1 VTTAPNNAHAESGP
15 VTAGGAPGT
24 VGDRFLRAVQS
35 TPLRV
40 AMLAPPWIRVPPPG
54 YGGIELVVGHLAD
67 GLVRRGHEV
76 TLLAPPG
83 TESPARVRP
92 LLDGEFP
99 DRIGETQLDVD
110 HVASALAVVD
120 DAARRGR
127 PFHVI
132 HDHAGFTLTA
142 FADRIDV
149 PVLHTVHGPFTDE
162 TRPFYSRHAAKVWL
176 SALSRAQLE
185 AAPRGVRSVGVIPNP
200 IDLDAWP
207 LERRKEPYVL
217 WMGRMAEDK
226 GAHRAITAARQAN
239 VSLVIAG
246 PVQPGQQ
253 SFFDAEVAP
262 HIDDRSV
269 RYVDEVGGE
278 RKRELFAH
286 ASALLMPIRWPE
298 PFGMVMVEAMACGTP
313 VIAFREGSVP
323 EVVVDG
329 ESGFIVGDE
338 EEMATA
344 IGRVDEL
351 DPDRIRET
359 VAERFSVDVVAEAY
373 EQAYRRVIAERT
385 RSGTPI
391 PVPPL
396 G

>member
-1 VTTAPNNAHAESGP
+1 MSLTIE
-15 VTAGGAPGT
+15 AGALADAT
-24 VGDRFLRAVQS
+24 LRGRLAREGRP

-67 GLVRRGHEV
+67 GLVHRGHEV

-83 TESPARVRP
+83 TRSPARVRP

-99 DRIGETQLDVD
+99 DRIGETLVDVD
-110 HVASALAVVD
+110 HVASALAIVD
-120 DAARRGR
+120 EAARQGR
-127 PFHVI
+127 PFDVI

-162 TRPFYSRHAAKVWL
+162 TLPFYRRHGAKVWL

-185 AAPRGVRSVGVIPNP
+185 GAPAEVRSVGVIPNP

-207 LERRKEPYVL
+207 LERRKERYML
-217 WMGRMAEDK
+217 WMGRMVADK
-226 GAHRAITAARQAN
+226 GAHRAITAARKAS
-239 VSLVIAG
+239 VPLVLAG
-246 PVQPGQQ
+246 PVQPGQR
-253 SFFDAEVAP
+253 SFFDAEIDP
-262 HIDDRSV
+262 HVDGESV
-269 RYVDEVGGE
+269 RYVEEVGGE
-278 RKRELFAH
+278 HKRELYAH

-298 PFGMVMVEAMACGTP
+298 PFGMVMIEAMACGTP

-329 ESGFIVGDE
+329 ESGFIVDDE
-338 EEMATA
+338 DEMATA

-351 DPDRIRET
+351 DPERCRET
-359 VAERFSVDVVAEAY
+359 VAKRFAVGVVAEAY
-373 EQAYRRVIAERT
+373 ENAYRQVIAART
-385 RSGTPI
+385 PSAARMPAP
-391 PVPPL
+391 PV

>member
-1 VTTAPNNAHAESGP
+1 
-15 VTAGGAPGT
+15 
-24 VGDRFLRAVQS
+24 
-35 TPLRV
+35 
-40 AMLAPPWIRVPPPG
+40 VPPPG

-83 TESPARVRP
+83 TRSRARVRP

-99 DRIGETQLDVD
+99 DRIGDTQVDVD
-110 HVASALAVVD
+110 HVACALAVVD
-120 DAARRGR
+120 EAARRGR

-149 PVLHTVHGPFTDE
+149 PVLHTIHGPFTDD
-162 TRPFYSRHAAKVWL
+162 TRPFYHRHGAKVWL
-176 SALSRAQLE
+176 SALSRAQLD
-185 AAPRGVRSVGVIPNP
+185 AAPPGVRSVGVIPNP

-207 LERRKEPYVL
+207 LERRKDTYLL
-217 WMGRMAEDK
+217 WMGRMVADK
-226 GAHRAITAARQAN
+226 GAHRAIAAARQADIP
-239 VSLVIAG
+239 LVVAG

-253 SFFDAEVAP
+253 KFFDAEVAP
-262 HIDDRSV
+262 HIDGRAV
-269 RYVDEVGGE
+269 CYVDEVGGE

-298 PFGMVMVEAMACGTP
+298 PFGMVMIEAMACGTP

-323 EVVVDG
+323 EVVVHG
-329 ESGFIVGDE
+329 ESGFIVRDE

-344 IGRVDEL
+344 IGRVHEL
-351 DPDRIRET
+351 DPERCRAI
-359 VAERFSVDVVAEAY
+359 VAKRFAVDVVAEAY
-373 EQAYRRVIAERT
+373 EQAYRQVIAERA
-385 RSGTPI
+385 RSATTM
-391 PVPPL
+391 PVVPL